1 MFAAFA
7 YAAPDPMIAIT
18 PVTRSMEQTGGTAA
32 INTSGSGT
40 WKASV
45 SDNWILLTSSSGTA
59 GYPVG
64 YTVSANNNV
73 ETRIGYVYV
82 SGYTHTITQSGLGA
96 TLGSYLA
103 EFERAGGS
111 GIVQVNAPSGKT
123 WHAKSNASWITVSA
137 SSGTGTRALNFTVA
151 PYDEVSTRS
160 GTLTVADNTFT
171 VYQTGRRMQLKS
183 YSATTDYFAE
193 TIKIVWDNHWKK
205 HPRLILVLC
214 GSVSSWIRDN
224 IVDNGAFVGRRSLD
238 IVVEELP
245 LRECAKF
252 WGKAAGRVAAR
263 DMLDVLSVTGG
274 VPRYLEEI
282 DPSLDAN
289 GNIARLAF
297 RPHGILR
304 DDFDDMFDD
313 VITRLPALSGRVLR
327 TLVDGAKTVSDI
339 AAALSMPRSGSIS
352 SVLECLAEAGLVR
365 RDDGRNPETGEACRL
380 AKFRLKDN
388 YARFYLKYVE
398 PVAAVI
404 DDGSFEFVSMSAMPG
419 WETIL
424 GLAFENLVVNNYREL
439 LPHLHLEGTLI
450 TSAAPYSR
458 KPSRDRP
465 GCQVDL
471 LLQSRRSLYFVEIKR
486 KAQIGREAIEQV
498 DSQVRAIGR
507 RNGVSARTALVYEGE
522 LSPVVGADGYFDA
535 IVPFA
540 DLLGARDR

>member
-1 MFAAFA
+1 MFFGREKQMEDLMALLKKQTASL
-7 YAAPDPMIAIT
+7 
-18 PVTRSMEQTGGTAA
+18 VTCRGRR
-32 INTSGSGT
+32 
-40 WKASV
+40 
-45 SDNWILLTSSSGTA
+45 
-59 GYPVG
+59 
-64 YTVSANNNV
+64 
-73 ETRIGYVYV
+73 RIGK
-82 SGYTHTITQSGLGA
+82 S
-96 TLGSYLA
+96 TLIETFA
-103 EFERAGGS
+103 ERAKCRFIKIEGEKPRKG
-111 GIVQVNAPSGKT
+111 
-123 WHAKSNASWITVSA
+123 
-137 SSGTGTRALNFTVA
+137 FTDA
-151 PYDEVSTRS
+151 T
-160 GTLTVADNTFT
+160 
-171 VYQTGRRMQLKS
+171 QLKS
-183 YSATTDYFAE
+183 FAEQLSAQTGSDPTPAANWLNAFIRLNDKISDHERTVILLDEISWLGHYDEDFAE

-238 IVVEELP
+238 IIVEELP

-304 DDFDDMFDD
+304 DDFDDMFGD

-398 PVAAVI
+398 PVATVI
-404 DDGSFEFVSMSAMPG
+404 DDGSFEFISMSAMPG

-458 KPSRDRP
+458 KPLRDRP